1 MKSTNSILLALAY
14 FNLLYSFKRK
24 LTSRSFL
31 KLGWFPSSITQSRA
45 FVYVF
50 VFIFDFTMYHRSFY
64 CLFNVWGVIY
74 INQHFLKCVQLKC
87 VTWDQ
92 ILSFSLPL
100 TGKWTAWKVAPEICQ
115 SWGKKATIAEYEV
128 ILFIHFISATFIL

>member
-14 FNLLYSFKRK
+14 FNLLYSFKWK
-24 LTSRSFL
+24 LTSRFFL
-31 KLGWFPSSITQSRA
+31 KLGWFSSSITQSRA

-74 INQHFLKCVQLKC
+74 INQHILKCVQLNY
-87 VTWDQ
+87 VTWNQ
-92 ILSFSLPL
+92 ILSFSLSL
-100 TGKWTAWKVAPEICQ
+100 TGKWTVWKVALEICQ
-115 SWGKKATIAEYEV
+115 SLAKKATIAEYKV
-128 ILFIHFISATFIL
+128 ILFIHIISATFIL